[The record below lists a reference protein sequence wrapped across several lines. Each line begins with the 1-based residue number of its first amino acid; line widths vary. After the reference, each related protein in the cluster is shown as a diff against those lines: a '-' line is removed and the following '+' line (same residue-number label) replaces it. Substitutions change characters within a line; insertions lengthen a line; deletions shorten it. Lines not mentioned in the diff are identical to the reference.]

1 MANKARKTVAT
12 EGNAAM
18 KLVSYDPHARRTDIK
33 NAMTAFPQVEYAAAT
48 SLESLAE
55 KLAGA
60 EILVT
65 SNRAYEEQA
74 ARIIRE
80 RGRHLRWIQF
90 TTSGLDKAI
99 GFGLPPGVIVTNA
112 AGLRAFSVAE
122 HALHLMLALVR
133 QARMTEQGQR
143 EKAWIRDAVTPHMT
157 NLAGLNLII
166 IGAGAIGQEIARKA
180 KAFDMHVTGISR
192 SLADLP
198 HFDRLRPRKELAIA
212 ARDADMIVM
221 AANYD
226 ADTHQMMS
234 RDIFAAMKT
243 TAFFVNIGR
252 GGLADE
258 EALVAALRDGR
269 IGGAGLDV
277 TLVEPLPAD
286 HPLYALPN
294 VVLTPHVAGAG
305 SAGTGDGMGRIL
317 ADNLRLW
324 LKGETLQKIVIE
336 RTK

>member
-1 MANKARKTVAT
+1 
-12 EGNAAM
+12 M

-33 NAMTAFPQVEYAAAT
+33 NAMAAFPQVEFAAAT

-55 KLAGA
+55 ELAGA

-65 SNRAYEEQA
+65 SNRAYEEEA
-74 ARIIRE
+74 AHIIRE
-80 RGRHLRWIQF
+80 KGRDLRWIQF

-99 GFGLPPGVIVTNA
+99 GYGLPPGVIVTNA
-112 AGLRAFSVAE
+112 
-122 HALHLMLALVR
+122 
-133 QARMTEQGQR
+133 
-143 EKAWIRDAVTPHMT
+143 
-157 NLAGLNLII
+157 AGLNLII

-192 SLADLP
+192 SLAELP
-198 HFDRLRPRKELAIA
+198 HFDRLRPRSDLAMA
-212 ARDADMIVM
+212 AKDADMIVM

-234 RDIFAAMKT
+234 ENIFAAMKPS
-243 TAFFVNIGR
+243 ACFINIGR
-252 GGLADE
+252 GGLVDE
-258 EALVAALRDGR
+258 AALIAALREQR
-269 IGGAGLDV
+269 IAGAGLDV
-277 TLVEPLPAD
+277 TQVEPLPAD
-286 HPLYALPN
+286 HLLYALPN